1 MAEDEKKTESE
12 ASGSPY
18 SITISIV
25 QNKLSVHIH
34 DSNTKHIYHDLF
46 TPDQLLQCGFSKQQV
61 SNLKGIGQFI
71 AKAKEGHNGLKF
83 SVSIETDS
91 DKEVINDTENEG
103 ASGVNDSIQNKK
115 NKKQG
120 TPFGMIRISKTD
132 DFFGTMNF
140 VLKVKQ
146 MARDKVDILQDHISD
161 LKNEIK
167 QLKKQQMPT
176 GCIIMWSG
184 SIDNI
189 PDGWLLCDG
198 KNKTPDLRSRF
209 IIGASNEIAFKST
222 GGTKSHS
229 HNIIVN
235 GHALTV
241 QEMPQH
247 AHGLKLNYGNKSSN
261 SSVSGS
267 DFWPLVTNDSSSKTD
282 WGGRE
287 ITEQKGSGQ
296 QHSHSASS
304 STNSNLPPYFAMAF
318 IYKI

>member
-12 ASGSPY
+12 ASPY

-91 DKEVINDTENEG
+91 EKEIINDTTNEG

-146 MARDKVDILQDHISD
+146 MPR
-161 LKNEIK
+161 
-167 QLKKQQMPT
+167 
-176 GCIIMWSG
+176 
-184 SIDNI
+184 
-189 PDGWLLCDG
+189 
-198 KNKTPDLRSRF
+198 
-209 IIGASNEIAFKST
+209 
-222 GGTKSHS
+222 
-229 HNIIVN
+229 
-235 GHALTV
+235 
-241 QEMPQH
+241 
-247 AHGLKLNYGNKSSN
+247 
-261 SSVSGS
+261 
-267 DFWPLVTNDSSSKTD
+267 
-282 WGGRE
+282 
-287 ITEQKGSGQ
+287 
-296 QHSHSASS
+296 
-304 STNSNLPPYFAMAF
+304 
-318 IYKI
+318 